1 MENNFFI
8 PRQNFKFHSYLD
20 PSIRSLK
27 NIPNFYKEMRA
38 NGQNL
43 SLLPYY
49 QRFFP
54 SFYGLT
60 QILKLTIRAFLS
72 LTLQVKTSVFL
83 VRFFMKMARLNHG
96 N

>member
-38 NGQNL
+38 NGQNFCL
-43 SLLPYY
+43 S
-49 QRFFP
+49 F
-54 SFYGLT
+54 
-60 QILKLTIRAFLS
+60 LTISDSFP
-72 LTLQVKTSVFL
+72 VFM
-83 VRFFMKMARLNHG
+83 V
-96 N
+96 